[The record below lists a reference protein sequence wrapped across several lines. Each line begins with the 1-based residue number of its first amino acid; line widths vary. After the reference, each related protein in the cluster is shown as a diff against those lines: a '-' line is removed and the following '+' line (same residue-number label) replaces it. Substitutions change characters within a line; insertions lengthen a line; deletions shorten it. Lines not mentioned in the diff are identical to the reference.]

1 MKKGIIWVLL
11 FAALAFQPPAY
22 SKETPKLPTIQ
33 KFTPNEA
40 DLQEHGSYINKRG
53 KRIHSP
59 AHSKSGTRPY
69 GATAQCGDGS
79 YSFSQ
84 SRRGT
89 CSHHG
94 GVNQWL

>member
-1 MKKGIIWVLL
+1 MKKRVIWPLL
-11 FAALAFQPPAY
+11 LAALAFQSSAY
-22 SKETPKLPTIQ
+22 SKETPNIHAIQ
-33 KFTPNEA
+33 EVVPNEA
-40 DLQEHGSYINKRG
+40 GLQEHGSYINKREE
-53 KRIHSP
+53 RIHSP
-59 AHSKSGTRPY
+59 AHSKSGAIPH

-94 GVNQWL
+94 GVNHWL